1 MPTRGMWSDEVNK
14 GGASGMTSE
23 QREIFSEIY
32 IDNWPKLLRYAKA
45 NKWCAGV
52 AEELVQDTFH
62 DAWSKFGELSDHE
75 NIGGWLML
83 TLKNKMRNYI
93 RSRQRDVK
101 LFAEYLDRPEDI
113 AAPDNFV
120 NKIITA
126 NTLSTIQK
134 FICNNFKDDE
144 VVLFQRVIVEG
155 KSHKAAAEE
164 LGITVWTSQKRL
176 ERMRKKIKEEFP
188 DF

>member
-1 MPTRGMWSDEVNK
+1 M
-14 GGASGMTSE
+14 ASE
-23 QREIFSEIY
+23 QSAQRELFGEIY
-32 IDNWPKLLRYAKA
+32 VNNWSKLLRYAKA
-45 NKWCAGV
+45 NKSCAGV

-62 DAWSKFGELSDHE
+62 DAWSKFNELVNHE
-75 NIGGWLML
+75 NIGGWLMQ
-83 TLKNKMRNYI
+83 TLKNKMRNYT
-93 RSRQRDVK
+93 RARQRDAKV
-101 LFAEYLDRPEDI
+101 FDEYVDRAEDI

-120 NKIITA
+120 NKIITV

-134 FICNNFKDDE
+134 FICDNFKDDD

-155 KSHKAAAEE
+155 KSHKDAAEE

-176 ERMRKKIKEEFP
+176 ERIRKRIKDAFP

>member
-1 MPTRGMWSDEVNK
+1 MSTRGMRSDEVNK
-14 GGASGMTSE
+14 GGASSMTSE

-75 NIGGWLML
+75 NIGGWLMQ

-120 NKIITA
+120 NKIITV

-134 FICNNFKDDE
+134 FICDNFKDDD
-144 VVLFQRVIVEG
+144 VVLFQRVIVDG
-155 KSHKAAAEE
+155 KSHKDAAEE
-164 LGITVWTSQKRL
+164 LGITVRTSQKRI

>member
-1 MPTRGMWSDEVNK
+1 MSTRGMRSDEVNK
-14 GGASGMTSE
+14 GGASSMTSE

-75 NIGGWLML
+75 NIGGWLMQ

-120 NKIITA
+120 NKIITV

-134 FICNNFKDDE
+134 FICDNFKDDD

-155 KSHKAAAEE
+155 KSHKR
-164 LGITVWTSQKRL
+164 S
-176 ERMRKKIKEEFP
+176 
-188 DF
+188 

>member
-45 NKWCAGV
+45 NKWCVGA

-62 DAWSKFGELSDHE
+62 DAWSKFDELNDHE

-93 RSRQRDVK
+93 RSRRRDFK
-101 LFAEYLDRPEDI
+101 LFAEYLDRPFDI
-113 AAPDNFV
+113 SP
-120 NKIITA
+120 
-126 NTLSTIQK
+126 
-134 FICNNFKDDE
+134 
-144 VVLFQRVIVEG
+144 
-155 KSHKAAAEE
+155 
-164 LGITVWTSQKRL
+164 
-176 ERMRKKIKEEFP
+176 P
-188 DF
+188 

>member
-1 MPTRGMWSDEVNK
+1 
-14 GGASGMTSE
+14 
-23 QREIFSEIY
+23 
-32 IDNWPKLLRYAKA
+32 
-45 NKWCAGV
+45 
-52 AEELVQDTFH
+52 
-62 DAWSKFGELSDHE
+62 
-75 NIGGWLML
+75 ML

-120 NKIITA
+120 NKIITVNA
-126 NTLSTIQK
+126 ISTIQK
-134 FICNNFKDDE
+134 FICDNFKDDD
-144 VVLFQRVIVEG
+144 VVLFQRVIVDG
-155 KSHKAAAEE
+155 KSHKDAAEE
-164 LGITVWTSQKRL
+164 LGITVWTSQKRI

>member
-1 MPTRGMWSDEVNK
+1 M
-14 GGASGMTSE
+14 ASE
-23 QREIFSEIY
+23 QSAQRELFGEIY
-32 IDNWPKLLRYAKA
+32 VNNWSKLLRYAKA
-45 NKWCAGV
+45 NKSCAGV

-62 DAWSKFGELSDHE
+62 DAWSKFNELVNNE
-75 NIGGWLML
+75 NIGGWLMQ

-120 NKIITA
+120 NKIITV

-134 FICNNFKDDE
+134 FICDNFKDDDI
-144 VVLFQRVIVEG
+144 VLFQRVIVEG
-155 KSHKAAAEE
+155 KSHKDAAEE
-164 LGITVWTSQKRL
+164 LRITVWTSQKRI